1 MACKTILIVEDNAL
15 NMKLFGDVLEAQ
27 GYTTLRV
34 RDGEA
39 AIDAARSGQPNLVL
53 MDIHLPGR
61 SGVDIAKEMKLD
73 PTLRDIPVVA
83 ITAYALRGDRE
94 RILAVGCSDYVA
106 KPVSIDRLIDVVAA
120 YAA

>member
-1 MACKTILIVEDNAL
+1 MACKTVLIVEDNPL

-39 AIDAARSGQPNLVL
+39 AIDAARSSQPNLVL

-61 SGVDIAKEMKLD
+61 SGVDVAKEMKLD
-73 PTLRDIPVVA
+73 PALRDIPVVA

-94 RILAVGCSDYVA
+94 RILAAGCSDYVA

>member
-1 MACKTILIVEDNAL
+1 MAKTVLIVEDNPL

-34 RDGEA
+34 RDGDD
-39 AIDAARSGQPNLVL
+39 AIDAARSARPQLVL
-53 MDIHLPGR
+53 MDIQLPGR
-61 SGVDIAKEMKLD
+61 SGMDIAKEMKLD
-73 PTLRDIPVVA
+73 PELRHIPVVA

-94 RILAVGCSDYVA
+94 RILASGCSDYVA